1 MTLYRSAQEQ
11 REKQAKELRFSLFYC
26 LIGSIALHIVV
37 LILGLK
43 NLLIRF
49 PQVKDEPIEVT
60 LIEVPRKEVKKPPE
74 HQKLQLN
81 VNAGASSVGGKF
93 GQRAAYTSSIS
104 VAKQPYMPPSHIAH
118 TPAKYVAKQPQSPRN
133 VQPIASPVQKLANTF
148 KTSPPITEIAS
159 KAVPTNDSS
168 ILKNSSINKLL
179 ERLKTQSQQ
188 PTTPTETVS
197 KTVPTK
203 NSSINKLLEH
213 LKTQSQQ
220 PTTLNQPSNSVA
232 TTLPTALGHSTGA
245 KRTLTSSQST
255 SSAITKGSENTTNN
269 ELGNRVGNNSGNRV
283 GNNSGNGVGNDS
295 GNRVGN
301 NSANNAGNQKKKED
315 IPVATSPKPPTDNN
329 SLLDSADCVR
339 CDIKYPDR
347 ARRRGVEASPEIAV
361 DTDERGNVTHVRL
374 IHSSGDRELDE
385 ASQRA
390 AQEWKLK
397 PKSGGRQGVRV
408 SVNFA
413 IKGSQRYRELQERQR
428 EREAAQKKRE
438 TTTSI
443 STSQAIPL
451 QRVES
456 NTTYHP
462 PRPIESSQQSRR
474 RHLEDI
480 LHPPQPIES
489 SQQSRPEGTP
499 RRRRHLEDILR
510 PPQPIESSQQSRPEG
525 TPRRRRH
532 LEDILRPPQPIE
544 SSQQSKPEG
553 APRIRRNLEDIL
565 RRRPQT
571 SNSQEGSSERVKI
584 RRKRLEEIL
593 QALRKCRMTQEN
605 TDICQKS
612 K

>member
-11 REKQAKELRFSLFYC
+11 REKEAKELRFSLFYC

-60 LIEVPRKEVKKPPE
+60 LIEVPRQEVKKPPE
-74 HQKLQLN
+74 QQKLQLN
-81 VNAGASSVGGKF
+81 VNAGTSSVGGKF
-93 GQRAAYTSSIS
+93 GQRGAYTSSIS
-104 VAKQPYMPPSHIAH
+104 VAKQPYMPPSQPPLNIAH

-188 PTTPTETVS
+188 PTT
-197 KTVPTK
+197 
-203 NSSINKLLEH
+203 
-213 LKTQSQQ
+213 
-220 PTTLNQPSNSVA
+220 LNQPSNSVA

-255 SSAITKGSENTTNN
+255 SSAVTKGSENTTNN
-269 ELGNRVGNNSGNRV
+269 ESSNKV

-295 GNRVGN
+295 GNGVGN
-301 NSANNAGNQKKKED
+301 NSGNSAGNQKKKED

-339 CDIKYPDR
+339 CDIKYPDS

-361 DTDERGNVTHVRL
+361 DTDERGNVTNVRL

-443 STSQAIPL
+443 PTSQAIPL
-451 QRVES
+451 QKVES
-456 NTTYHP
+456 NTTY
-462 PRPIESSQQSRR
+462 R
-474 RHLEDI
+474 
-480 LHPPQPIES
+480 PPQPIES
-489 SQQSRPEGTP
+489 SQEGRTEGTP

-510 PPQPIESSQQSRPEG
+510 PPQPIESSQEGRTEG

-532 LEDILRPPQPIE
+532 
-544 SSQQSKPEG
+544 
-553 APRIRRNLEDIL
+553 LEDIL

-571 SNSQEGSSERVKI
+571 SNSQEASSERVKI

-593 QALRKCRMTQEN
+593 QALRKCRMSREN